1 MMSGHRRVMYS
12 LYLIRVDMQNSIF
25 VNVCEL
31 QNLGQISIKSKFQIL
46 LIVSELKNL
55 N

>member
-1 MMSGHRRVMYS
+1 MMSGHRRVIYS

-31 QNLGQISIKSKFQIL
+31 QNLDQIKISNF
-46 LIVSELKNL
+46 VNCF
-55 N
+55 